1 MLLLPRSSLENSNID
16 SLDSNVHS
24 SNEFLW
30 STKKLK
36 FQAVKS
42 IFQDDLVLDLDGIQ
56 ISRPKEA
63 WHLQVVT
70 SRPEYSEM
78 RQVVIEHEDH
88 DDPIIT
94 LLKQFNALLLASF
107 VLS

>member
-1 MLLLPRSSLENSNID
+1 M
-16 SLDSNVHS
+16 
-24 SNEFLW
+24 
-30 STKKLK
+30 
-36 FQAVKS
+36 S

-56 ISRPKEA
+56 ISRPKDA

-70 SRPEYSEM
+70 SRPEYIEM

-94 LLKQFNALLLASF
+94 LLKQFNAMLLASF